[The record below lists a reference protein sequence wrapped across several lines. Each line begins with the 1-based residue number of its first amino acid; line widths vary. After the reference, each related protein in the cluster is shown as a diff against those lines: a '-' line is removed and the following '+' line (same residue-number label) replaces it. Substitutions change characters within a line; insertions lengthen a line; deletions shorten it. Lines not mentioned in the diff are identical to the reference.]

1 MKKQKEDDF
10 KYGGERSSLQ
20 VLSNSFVPTLICLYV
35 SIAKSGISSQLY
47 DRVQREEGK
56 SCIQNGI

>member
-20 VLSNSFVPTLICLYV
+20 VLSNSLIPTLICLYV
-35 SIAKSGISSQLY
+35 SVAKNGISRQLY
-47 DRVQREEGK
+47 DQVQMEEGK
-56 SCIQNGI
+56 FCSRI